1 MGDFLKRFMAP
12 DGVAVAYEDEG
23 QGRPLVLLHGLMA
36 HSGFFARQ
44 RELASEFRLVSIDL
58 RGHGRSGL
66 DGRAPTIEELAADV
80 AGIAEELDLEDAIG
94 LGWSLG
100 ATVLWHVLAGP
111 SGRRFSGAVIVD
123 MTPRVL
129 NAGSWELGLSPELCE
144 ARTAA
149 IRSDF
154 AGFAQSAGQA
164 IFKQPVHD
172 AALADWAGGEF
183 ARNDPAAMD
192 SLWASLVKQN
202 LCPVLPSIT
211 QPTLIIHG
219 AHSQLYGS
227 GTAEYLASALPNA
240 RTIRFDGSAHAPQL
254 EQPELF
260 NRSIRDFAASLPQ
273 VRKHQTTA

>member
-1 MGDFLKRFMAP
+1 MAP

-44 RELASEFRLVSIDL
+44 RELASEFRLISIDL
-58 RGHGRSGL
+58 RGHGRSAA
-66 DGRAPTIEELAADV
+66 DGRAPTVEELAGDV
-80 AGIAEELDLEDAIG
+80 AGIAEELDLDDAIG

-100 ATVLWHVLAGP
+100 ASVLWHVLAGP

-129 NAGSWELGLSPELCE
+129 NGGGWDLGLSPELCD

-149 IRSDF
+149 IRNDF
-154 AGFAQSAGQA
+154 ASFAQGAGQA
-164 IFKQPVHD
+164 IFTQPVQD
-172 AALADWAGGEF
+172 APLAQWAGEEF
-183 ARNDPAAMD
+183 ARNDPAVMD
-192 SLWASLVKQN
+192 GLWASLVKQD
-202 LCPVLPSIT
+202 LCPMLPSIS
-211 QPTLIIHG
+211 QPALIIHG

-227 GTAEYLASALPNA
+227 GTADYLKAALPNA
-240 RTIRFDGSAHAPQL
+240 TTRRFERSGHAPQL

-260 NRSIRDFAASLPQ
+260 NRAIRDFAASLPHP
-273 VRKHQTTA
+273 RKQQAAAF